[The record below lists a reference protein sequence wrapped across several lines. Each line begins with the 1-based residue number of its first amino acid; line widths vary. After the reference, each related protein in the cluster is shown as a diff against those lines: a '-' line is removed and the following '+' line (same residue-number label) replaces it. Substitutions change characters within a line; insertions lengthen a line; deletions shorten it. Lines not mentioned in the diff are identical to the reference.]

1 MTGQRAHV
9 QRSSA
14 PEAAAGSVR
23 VSAYLIFSSYAV
35 IDLDADQGM
44 NKWIMNQRLPLGLS
58 LRLFHALTTLNPW
71 HFLWISIVLSEVL
84 TALMGLLL
92 KGSVT
97 YDYLVTGG
105 VVSLIVAGIVIFLL
119 KITMQVRVDNDVL
132 RAEIERQRETAE
144 GLSKALDFQ
153 SLLMETIP
161 DLLFVLN
168 PAGTLVKWNA
178 KAEETTGY
186 SRSELTG
193 QHAFSFIPEE
203 DMDAARQGLEE
214 AREKGTASRE
224 LRLVTKDG
232 RRIIHRFDGAAIHDA
247 GGRFMGYV
255 GIGRDISNLKKMEE
269 EMRHAQKIESLSVL
283 AGGIVHD
290 FNNLLTAVKE
300 NVHLAIMHADQRE
313 ILRKALQEAR
323 KAADQAKDL
332 IKRLSAFS
340 QEGLPSK
347 KLTAL
352 DSIITRYAAM
362 ATHDSRVSCSF
373 TIARD
378 LWNAEVDE
386 GQIGKVISSI
396 VLNAV
401 EAMPRGGTVT
411 ITADNIEVS
420 PETVLPLSANR
431 CVRISV
437 SDTGPGIPEKY
448 LSKIF
453 DPYFTTKQQGSGLGL
468 AISYAIIKNHNG
480 HIGVESTPG
489 KGTVFH
495 IYLPARNPHAPR
507 KAAPRSG
514 RLS

>member
-1 MTGQRAHV
+1 
-9 QRSSA
+9 
-14 PEAAAGSVR
+14 
-23 VSAYLIFSSYAV
+23 
-35 IDLDADQGM
+35 M
-44 NKWIMNQRLPLGLS
+44 NRKIMNQLLPLGIGLG
-58 LRLFHALTTLNPW
+58 LFRALTRLHPW
-71 HFLWISIVLSEVL
+71 HFLWISIVMSELL

-119 KITMQVRVDNDVL
+119 KITLQVRLDNETL
-132 RAEIERQRETAE
+132 RTEIERQRETTE
-144 GLSKALDFQ
+144 DLSKALDFQ

-161 DLLFVLN
+161 DLLFVLD
-168 PAGTLVKWNA
+168 PVGTLIKWNA

-193 QHAFSFIPEE
+193 RHALDFIPQE
-203 DMDAARQGLEE
+203 DLDEARAGLEE

-224 LRLVTKDG
+224 LRLITKDG
-232 RRIIHRFDGAAIHDA
+232 VRVIHRFEGAAIHDA

-255 GIGRDISNLKKMEE
+255 GIGRDISKLKKMEE
-269 EMRHAQKIESLSVL
+269 KMRHAQKIELLSVL

-290 FNNLLTAVKE
+290 FNHLLTAVKE
-300 NVHLAIMHADQRE
+300 NIHLAIMHADQRE
-313 ILRKALQEAR
+313 MLRNALQEAK
-323 KAADQAKDL
+323 KAADRAKDH
-332 IKRLSAFS
+332 IRQLSAFS

-347 KLTAL
+347 KLTSL

-378 LWNAEVDE
+378 LWNVEVDE

-411 ITADNIEVS
+411 VTAKNILAS
-420 PETVLPLSANR
+420 PDTVLPLPANR

-437 SDTGPGIPEKY
+437 SDCGPGIPEEFM
-448 LSKIF
+448 SKIF
-453 DPYFTTKQQGSGLGL
+453 DPYFTTKQDGSGLGL
-468 AISYAIIKNHNG
+468 AISYAIIRNHGG
-480 HIGVESTPG
+480 HIGVESVPG
-489 KGTVFH
+489 KGTAFH
-495 IYLPARNPHAPR
+495 IYLPARSPEGPLKIAPPHPLGTFE
-507 KAAPRSG
+507 G
-514 RLS
+514 RETRTSA